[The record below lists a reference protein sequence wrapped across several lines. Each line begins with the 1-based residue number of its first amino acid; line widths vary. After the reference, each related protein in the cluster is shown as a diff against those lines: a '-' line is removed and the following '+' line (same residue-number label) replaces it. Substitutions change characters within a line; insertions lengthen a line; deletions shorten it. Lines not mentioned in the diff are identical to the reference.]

1 MRPILLAACALGA
14 CSIQPADEDVA
25 ANAAANAVTA
35 APATSLPIEPPL
47 PGNTVSNATAPVI
60 ATPIPA
66 PAPVIDETAQGAA
79 NVVQRYYALIA
90 DKKYAE
96 AWALWENVGQASG
109 LSAQAFAASFDKYSQ
124 YSAQVGA
131 PGAIDSG
138 AGQRYVTVPVQII
151 GKLKTGALVNMA
163 GSVTLHRA
171 AVDGASLEQK
181 SWRIRTADI
190 KPRPDAAA
198 TPLPAVDNRSRLT
211 YKCIDGSRIAA
222 RFDPDNMRV
231 TLVRGGRTLMLRQER
246 MASGIRYAAGGT
258 SFAGKGDNM
267 TFSQPNQ
274 PPLPC
279 SPLRR

>member
-14 CSIQPADEDVA
+14 CSIQPADQEVA
-25 ANAAANAVTA
+25 ANATDNMVAEAPAATLPLEPQIAANSV
-35 APATSLPIEPPL
+35 
-47 PGNTVSNATAPVI
+47 GNATAPI
-60 ATPIPA
+60 LEA
-66 PAPVIDETAQGAA
+66 PAPVVDETAQGAA
-79 NVVQRYYALIA
+79 NVVQRYYALIGE
-90 DKKYAE
+90 KKYGE

-109 LSAQAFAASFDKYSQ
+109 MTAKAFAASFDKYGQ
-124 YSAQVGA
+124 YDAQVGT
-131 PGAIDSG
+131 PGAVDAG
-138 AGQRYVTVPVQII
+138 AGQRFVTVPVQII

-171 AVDGASLEQK
+171 AVDGATLEQK

-231 TLVRGGRTLMLRQER
+231 TLVRGGKTLVLKQEQ
-246 MASGIRYAAGGT
+246 MASGIRYAAGTT
-258 SFAGKGDNM
+258 SFAGKGDTM
-267 TFSQPNQ
+267 TFSAPNQ